1 MSRLPLLLV
10 PLLALA
16 GCGGS
21 PEPPAESGKTGMAAV
36 SEKAMGE
43 LREELANENLSLH
56 DGDGTAPKA
65 EISPA
70 GDLIIDG
77 QPVPLDAAQR
87 KLVLDYR
94 AQLAGVA
101 EAGAEVGL
109 QAAGLA
115 TRALAE
121 TAKGLVSGDTA
132 SIEERMKDQAKDIE
146 GTAKQLC
153 DRLPALYAS
162 QQALRQAVPQF
173 EPYAQMDET
182 DVEDCHVEQ

>member
-16 GCGGS
+16 GCGS
-21 PEPPAESGKTGMAAV
+21 SEPPADADESGLAAV

-56 DGDGTAPKA
+56 DGDGTLPKA
-65 EISPA
+65 AISPA

-77 QPVPLDAAQR
+77 QAVPLDDAQR

-101 EAGAEVGL
+101 EAGAEIGL
-109 QAAGLA
+109 QAAELA
-115 TRALAE
+115 TRAVAD
-121 TAKGLVSGDTA
+121 TAKGLLSGDTT
-132 SIEERMKDQAKDIE
+132 SIEERAKAQAKEIE
-146 GTAKQLC
+146 GTAKALC
-153 DRLPALYAS
+153 DRLPALYAA

-173 EPYAQMDET
+173 EPYAQMDES
-182 DVEDCHVEQ
+182 DVDDCHVEQ

>member
-16 GCGGS
+16 GCGS
-21 PEPPAESGKTGMAAV
+21 SEPPAESGKTGMAAV
-36 SEKAMGE
+36 SETAMAE
-43 LREELANENLSLH
+43 LREELANENLRLGE
-56 DGDGTAPKA
+56 GDANAPKA
-65 EISPA
+65 EITPA
-70 GDLIIDG
+70 GDLLIG
-77 QPVPLDAAQR
+77 GEAVPLDDAQR

-109 QAAGLA
+109 QAAELA

-121 TAKGLVSGDTA
+121 TAKGLVSGDKT
-132 SIEERMKDQAKDIE
+132 SIEERVKAQAKDIE
-146 GTAKQLC
+146 GTAKALC

-173 EPYAQMDET
+173 EPYAQMDES